1 MEPNRNKQYFQYLSA
16 RDFKESSKA
25 LVLIL
30 IQNFQSQIGFK
41 SSGMLVTVGDPG
53 YEKRRHAVIFCPQ
66 DFLINFG
73 KYMRLLKAIAE
84 IYTNYHIRVRI
95 YSSPCPLEYPIV

>member
-1 MEPNRNKQYFQYLSA
+1 MKKGGTLSYFA
-16 RDFKESSKA
+16 
-25 LVLIL
+25 
-30 IQNFQSQIGFK
+30 
-41 SSGMLVTVGDPG
+41 
-53 YEKRRHAVIFCPQ
+53 PQ

-84 IYTNYHIRVRI
+84 IYTNYHIRVRF